1 MGLRVGNKFWTIG
14 LICFFK
20 GKKMSDF
27 NKPEGQT
34 TSDNFLASEME
45 KDFLRAQSGWGE
57 LSSEDESY
65 LDKKGL
71 KTPVEL
77 LKSYRE
83 LERAYSSKI
92 SLPKDGDKEALDK
105 LYSRLGMPEDSKGF
119 DICFAEED
127 VQDGEKFKQVCLEN
141 NILPQSAKALYEWF
155 VKNREESIM
164 NSEAERIENSMREV
178 EEMQNEWG
186 AKSVRNTELMK
197 RGIRLFAG
205 DDIDIVDDIEKAVG
219 TKRMMEVFCR
229 LGEAI
234 SEDNPVSFG
243 KKSGASDKWDVVEFY
258 REMFSNQ

>member
-1 MGLRVGNKFWTIG
+1 MDN
-14 LICFFK
+14 
-20 GKKMSDF
+20 F

-34 TSDNFLASEME
+34 TSDNFFASEME

-57 LSSEDESY
+57 LSAEDESY

-71 KTPVEL
+71 KSPVDL

-83 LERAYSSKI
+83 LEKAYSSKI

-119 DICFAEED
+119 DINFAQED
-127 VQDGEKFKQVCLEN
+127 EQDGEKFKQVCLEN
-141 NILPQSAKALYEWF
+141 NILPQSAKALYEWYA
-155 VKNREESIM
+155 KNREECLAK
-164 NSEAERIENSMREV
+164 SEEERVENSMREA
-178 EEMQNEWG
+178 EELQNEWG

-197 RGIRLFAG
+197 RGIRLFVG
-205 DDIDIVDDIEKAVG
+205 DDENVIDDIERALG
-219 TKRMMEVFCR
+219 TRRMMEVFCR

-243 KKSGASDKWDVVEFY
+243 KNSKASDKWDVVEFY